1 VDNSKEATA
10 DEAQQVWS
18 WDLGTTLVGDGGQT
32 TLFISMDFFSN
43 NGFLSGISLMGGVG
57 VIYCLIEGKSIQR
70 KVIDDENLTYFIIR
84 YRLYILLHILCAFV
98 KFS

>member
-1 VDNSKEATA
+1 
-10 DEAQQVWS
+10 
-18 WDLGTTLVGDGGQT
+18 
-32 TLFISMDFFSN
+32 
-43 NGFLSGISLMGGVG
+43 MGGVG

-70 KVIDDENLTYFIIR
+70 KVIDDGNLTYIIIR